1 MKPVFIIAI
10 VAVAMIGV
18 MVPSSFAEEKE
29 SGKLF
34 PQHFRMSEVAENVI
48 VSNRGPH
55 IGTVSLQNVEVID
68 KEHYNLIKTSVKIKV
83 NVDLQEFVKIYYKAI
98 AIVTEK
104 GAYEAEILSECKSPR
119 DYNGLRDDRF
129 FHVSG
134 KMGGEFIIESCFSVE
149 KHYEEFDIYYAN
161 FTPQTTGEYLEK
173 TSKAAQIYHMGSYS
187 LNNSNF
193 ISTDSFSDLTD
204 NIISESSKMISEYS
218 QDSDVV
224 IEQNF
229 ESVQDTTKKKL
240 VCPSNSYFGMDNDGN
255 VVCRDLKT
263 NEIVPSISTN
273 KSILDDSSSQTTTQ
287 TSNSQ
292 KSPSF
297 FDILLQFFQNLF
309 GGVSSEPIENTIN
322 QIPDDIPEKINQ
334 VVDDQLQQAEKLI
347 PNVPINPL
355 PTAECLSKEG
365 EKRVTCLMGVNSNVK
380 TKDWTYADYDYVVD
394 FWQKWCGNTAGLYC
408 KLYYDQIQI
417 AYDHLYG

>member
-1 MKPVFIIAI
+1 MKSIFIVTI

-18 MVPSSFAEEKE
+18 MIPSIFAEDKNSE
-29 SGKLF
+29 KLF
-34 PQHFRMSEVAENVI
+34 PQHFTMSQDAENVI

-55 IGTVSLQNVEVID
+55 VGTVSLQNVEVID

-98 AIVTEK
+98 TIVSEK
-104 GAYEAEILSECKSPR
+104 GSYESELLPECKSPR
-119 DYNGLRDDRF
+119 DYNGLRDTRF

-173 TSKAAQIYHMGSYS
+173 TGKAAQIYHMDSFS
-187 LNNSNF
+187 LNDSNL
-193 ISTDSFSDLTD
+193 ISTDIFSDLTD
-204 NIISESSKMISEYS
+204 NIILESSKVISEYS

-224 IEQNF
+224 IKQNT
-229 ESVQDTTKKKL
+229 ESVENISDKKL
-240 VCPSNSYFGMDNDGN
+240 VCPSNSYFGMDDDGN

-263 NEIVPSISTN
+263 NEIVQSISSQTTT
-273 KSILDDSSSQTTTQ
+273 QTTTQ

-297 FDILLQFFQNLF
+297 FDSLLQFFQNLF
-309 GGVSSEPIENTIN
+309 GGFSSEPIENAIN
-322 QIPDDIPEKINQ
+322 QIREDIPEKINQ

-394 FWQKWCGNTAGLYC
+394 WFQTWCGTSAGLFC
-408 KLYYDQIQI
+408 GLYYDQIQI
-417 AYDHLYG
+417 AYDHLYN